1 MTVTAPR
8 PRYHLTPP
16 DHWLSDP
23 NGLVWH
29 DGYWHAYYQHNP
41 HGEEWGHI

>member
-1 MTVTAPR
+1 MTVTAPQ

-29 DGYWHAYYQHNP
+29 DRYWHAYYQHNP